1 LISADEHAVNE
12 QVAKFETAEFVFETE
27 KELHINEVI
36 PPKVGAIVGIFANVG
51 LGLGFSE
58 EKGAFGKVGAG
69 VKVGSAVGTTG
80 NIPKPKICT
89 LPLQDAVP
97 EHPCRT
103 VYD

>member
-1 LISADEHAVNE
+1 VNE

-36 PPKVGAIVGIFANVG
+36 PPKVGAIVGIFWLVPV
-51 LGLGFSE
+51 GFSE
-58 EKGAFGKVGAG
+58 KGTFGKVGAG
-69 VKVGSAVGTTG
+69 VRVGSAVGTTG
-80 NIPKPKICT
+80 NMPKPKICT

-103 VYD
+103 V